1 MCVYRPFQGDY
12 RTCRLAPARF
22 THQTKPSGTDSTM
35 DPMLTIAIRAARAA
49 GDIIVRAMDRVDL
62 LNITPK
68 GRNDFV
74 SDVDR
79 QAERE
84 IINTL
89 QKAYPT
95 HAFMGE
101 EGGMQG
107 PAKAEYVWVIDP
119 LDGTTNFLHGFP
131 QFAVSIGLFHRGRI
145 DKGVIYDPV
154 KQELFTGAR
163 GAGAALNNRRLR
175 VTKQTGMVGALLGT
189 GIPFKDQSYLDAY
202 LGMLKDLLRDA
213 AGIRR
218 AGSAALDLAYVAAG
232 RLDGFWEIGLKQ
244 WDMAAGVLLIQEAGG
259 IVSDLE
265 GNDKYFETGGI
276 VAANPKLHQTMCGL
290 IAPHLTSNLRFR
302 TDASRGGRG

>member
-1 MCVYRPFQGDY
+1 
-12 RTCRLAPARF
+12 
-22 THQTKPSGTDSTM
+22 M

-84 IINTL
+84 IINIL
-89 QKAYPT
+89 QRAYPG
-95 HAFMGE
+95 HGFMGE
-101 EGGMQG
+101 EGGVQG
-107 PAKAEYVWVIDP
+107 PAHADHVWVIDP

-131 QFAVSIGLFHRGRI
+131 QFAVSIGLLHKGRI
-145 DKGVIYDPV
+145 DKGVVYDPI
-154 KQELFTGAR
+154 KQELFTAAR
-163 GAGAALNNRRLR
+163 GAGATLNNRRIR
-175 VTKQTGMVGALLGT
+175 VTKQVGMVGALLGT

-202 LGMLKDLLRDA
+202 LGMLKDLLKDA

-232 RLDGFWEIGLKQ
+232 RLDGFWEIGLKP

-259 IVSDLE
+259 IVTDLE
-265 GNDKYFETGGI
+265 GGDKHFETGG
-276 VAANPKLHQTMCGL
+276 VLAANPKLHQVMRGL
-290 IAPHLTSNLRFR
+290 IAPHLTDGLRHR
-302 TDASRGGRG
+302 SAQD

>member
-1 MCVYRPFQGDY
+1 
-12 RTCRLAPARF
+12 
-22 THQTKPSGTDSTM
+22 M
-35 DPMLTIAIRAARAA
+35 DPMLNIAVRAARAA

-84 IINTL
+84 IVGTL
-89 QKAYPT
+89 QRAYPS
-95 HAFMGE
+95 HGFLGE
-101 EGGMQG
+101 EGGLQG
-107 PAKAEYVWVIDP
+107 PEQAEYVWVIDP
-119 LDGTTNFLHGFP
+119 LDGTTNFLHSFP
-131 QFAVSIGLFHRGRI
+131 HFAVSIGLFHKGRI
-145 DKGVIYDPV
+145 DKGVVYDPV
-154 KQELFTGAR
+154 KQELFTAAR
-163 GAGAALNNRRLR
+163 GGGATLNNRRLR
-175 VTKQTGMVGALLGT
+175 VTKQAGLVGALLGT
-189 GIPFKDQSYLDAY
+189 GIPFKDQSYVDAY
-202 LGMLKDLLRDA
+202 LAMLKDLLKDA

-265 GNDKYFETGGI
+265 GGDKYFETGGV
-276 VAANPKLHQTMCGL
+276 VAASPKLHQAMCGL
-290 IAPHLTSNLRFR
+290 IAPHLTDNLRYR
-302 TDASRGGRG
+302 PEAARGAAD

>member
-1 MCVYRPFQGDY
+1 
-12 RTCRLAPARF
+12 
-22 THQTKPSGTDSTM
+22 
-35 DPMLTIAIRAARAA
+35 MLNIAIRAARAA

-68 GRNDFV
+68 GRNDYV
-74 SDVDR
+74 SEVDR

-84 IINTL
+84 IVNIL
-89 QKAYPT
+89 QKAYPS

-101 EGGMQG
+101 EGGAQG
-107 PAKAEYVWVIDP
+107 AAQAEYVWVIDP

-131 QFAVSIGLFHRGRI
+131 QFAVSIGLFHKGRI
-145 DKGVIYDPV
+145 DQGVVYDPV
-154 KQELFTGAR
+154 KQELFTASR
-163 GAGAALNNRRLR
+163 GGGAALNNRRLR
-175 VTKQTGMVGALLGT
+175 VTKQSAMVGALLGT

-218 AGSAALDLAYVAAG
+218 AGSAALDLAYIAAG
-232 RLDGFWEIGLKQ
+232 RLDGFWEIGLKP

-265 GNDKYFETGGI
+265 GGDKYFETGGI
-276 VAANPKLHQTMCGL
+276 VTANPKLHPIMRGL
-290 IAPHLTSNLRFR
+290 IAPHLTEQLRYR
-302 TDASRGGRG
+302 SEVGRSAAS